1 MANIAKREKLF
12 DNALHRHEYKIDDL
26 IGLKID
32 KVDRTNI
39 TPKVLLRKK

>member
-12 DNALHRHEYKIDDL
+12 DNALRRHEYKIGDL

-32 KVDRTNI
+32 KVDRTNS
-39 TPKVLLRKK
+39 THKVLLRKK